1 MREIFERNPLPAR
14 FSNLERLPG
23 TLEARGH
30 DPLVA
35 T

>member
-1 MREIFERNPLPAR
+1 MREIFERNPLPAC
-14 FSNLERLPG
+14 FCIVEPLPG

-30 DPLVA
+30 DPFVA